1 MRRWIVILGVAVFA
15 LGPARVSAQDH
26 SPEPGY
32 QDDRSTPEAVIGSFY
47 DAVNR
52 REYARAYSYWEPSAA
67 ESELPAFDD
76 FAQGYADTSHVD
88 VSLGEIGSGVGAGQL
103 YFSVPVT
110 LVSSMADGSTQ
121 TFVGCYTLHLARPQL
136 QAEPQFRPLAIQR
149 AMVQQVDNDA
159 DTSSLM
165 AAVCPSL

>member
-1 MRRWIVILGVAVFA
+1 MRLWIVILGVAVFA

-32 QDDRSTPEAVIGSFY
+32 QDERSTPEAVIGSFY

-76 FAQGYADTSHVD
+76 FAQGYADTSSVD
-88 VSLGEIGSGVGAGQL
+88 VTMGDVGSGVGAGQL
-103 YFSVPVT
+103 YFSVPVI
-110 LVSSMADGSTQ
+110 LVATHVDASVQ
-121 TFVGCYTLHLARPQL
+121 TYVGCYTLPLARPQI
-136 QAEPQFRPLAIQR
+136 QAVPPFRPLAIER
-149 AMVQQVDNDA
+149 ANMMQVDNDA
-159 DTSSLM
+159 DTQTLM
-165 AAVCPSL
+165 GQACAAV